1 MPVRCF
7 KDLNAWQK
15 SMDLAVMVYEKVKF
29 LPKEEMFS
37 LSSQMRRA
45 AISIPSNIAE
55 GQQRKSLRVFLR
67 FLLIANGS
75 LGELETQLILCE
87 RLNYLKSEEMGL
99 LMVQCSE
106 TGKLLNGLM
115 NSVQQQIQKQ
125 TDKRTLPESG
135 SDN

>member
-1 MPVRCF
+1 MIVRCF

-55 GQQRKSLRVFLR
+55 GQQRKSLRDFLR

-135 SDN
+135 SNN